1 MAFDKISNI
10 VKEKNLKPTDCDYH
24 TLRALDKGGKIRALV
39 TKAEPNV
46 LHVEYI
52 CPECGNSDYYTTEYK
67 KVSKASKIR
76 FIAECSKCKFKIKV
90 EKLKAK
96 KK

>member
-1 MAFDKISNI
+1 MFDKISEI
-10 VKEKNLKPTDCDYH
+10 IKKKNLKPTDCEYH
-24 TLRALDKGGKIRALV
+24 TLRTLENGGKLRALV

-52 CPECGNSDYYTTEYK
+52 CPKCSHYGYKVMEYK
-67 KVSKASKIR
+67 KVSKAAKIR
-76 FIAECSKCKFKIKV
+76 FRVECDKCHFKIKV

-96 KK
+96 K